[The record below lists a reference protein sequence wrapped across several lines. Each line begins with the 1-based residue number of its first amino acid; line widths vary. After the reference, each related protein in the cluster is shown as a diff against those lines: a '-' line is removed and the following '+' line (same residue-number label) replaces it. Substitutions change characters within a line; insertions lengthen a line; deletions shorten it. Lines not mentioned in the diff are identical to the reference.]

1 MTRTLTA
8 ALVVLVL
15 AACASTGEP
24 SPSAGGS
31 AGVGSPSASPSVEAP
46 DPSEQPSE
54 SPSAAPEWTGHP
66 AAGLALVQFPGGP
79 DDPASQIFVVE
90 DDGSLR
96 QVTGSSTSFNG
107 ASRPVWSPDRTQI
120 AFSGP
125 KIGGDGIKGEIG
137 VVNADG
143 SGEREISEGR
153 DVSWSPDGTMIL
165 VGEVDDVTGDPPS
178 MYLVDVATGEITDVG
193 IGYQPRWLPDG
204 ERFSFYRNVQ
214 GRVPGDEEA
223 FSTVLIVVALD
234 GSEQTE
240 IAENAEGYWSP
251 DGSAMLLVSEQTL
264 SLAAP
269 DGTDAQ
275 ELAGGGSPVWS
286 PDGTR
291 IVLSYDHDQHGTPVL
306 AVVDLDGER
315 IWSGVSGAFPTWSPD
330 GTRIA
335 VEIPYPEPMVQVLDA
350 ATGDVLWEVE
360 GSSPAWTS

>member
-1 MTRTLTA
+1 MTRIFSA
-8 ALVVLVL
+8 ALVLLVL
-15 AACASTGEP
+15 AACATDGAST
-24 SPSAGGS
+24 
-31 AGVGSPSASPSVEAP
+31 PSASPSGGESPSAPPPSASPEAP
-46 DPSEQPSE
+46 APSESQ
-54 SPSAAPEWTGHP
+54 SPSAAPQWEGHP
-66 AAGLALVQFPGGP
+66 AAGLALVQFPIR
-79 DDPASQIFVVE
+79 DSPASQVFVVE

-107 ASRPVWSPDRTQI
+107 ATLPVWSPDRTQI

-125 KIGGDGIKGEIG
+125 KVGGDGIKGEIG

-165 VGEVDDVTGDPPS
+165 VGEVDDVTSEPPS
-178 MYLVDVATGEITDVG
+178 MYLVDLATGEVTDVG

-234 GSEQTE
+234 GSEQVE
-240 IAENAEGYWSP
+240 IAENTEGYWSP
-251 DGSAMLLVSEQTL
+251 DGSAMLLLTEQSL

-269 DGTDAQ
+269 DGTDAE
-275 ELAGGGSPVWS
+275 ELAGGFAPVWS

-291 IVLSYDHDQHGTPVL
+291 IVVAYEHDQDGTPVL
-306 AVVDLDGER
+306 AVIDLEGER

-335 VEIPYPEPMVQVLDA
+335 VEIPYPEPTVQVLDA
-350 ATGDVLWEVE
+350 ATGDVLWEVA
-360 GSSPAWTS
+360 GSSPAWTN

>member
-1 MTRTLTA
+1 MTRIFTA
-8 ALVVLVL
+8 ALLVLVL
-15 AACASTGEP
+15 TACATGGAA
-24 SPSAGGS
+24 SPSASESVAAPSTS
-31 AGVGSPSASPSVEAP
+31 ASAEAPAPSDSPSASPP
-46 DPSEQPSE
+46 
-54 SPSAAPEWTGHP
+54 AAPEWTGHP

-79 DDPASQIFVVE
+79 NDPASQIFVVE

-107 ASRPVWSPDRTQI
+107 ATLPVWSRDRTQI

-125 KIGGDGIKGEIG
+125 KVGGDGIKGEIG

-153 DVSWSPDGTMIL
+153 DVSWSPDGTQIL
-165 VGEVDDVTGDPPS
+165 VGEVDDVTSEPPS

-214 GRVPGDEEA
+214 GRVPGDDLA
-223 FSTVLIVVALD
+223 MSTVLIVVALD
-234 GSEQTE
+234 GSGQIE
-240 IAENAEGYWSP
+240 IAENTEGYWSP
-251 DGSAMLLVSEQTL
+251 DGSAMLLASEQTL

-275 ELAGGGSPVWS
+275 ELAGGGTPVWS

-291 IVLSYDHDQHGTPVL
+291 IVLVYDHDQHGTPVL
-306 AVVDLDGER
+306 AVIDLDGER

-350 ATGDVLWEVE
+350 ASGDVLWEVV
-360 GSSPAWTS
+360 GSSPAWTN

>member
-1 MTRTLTA
+1 MTRILTA
-8 ALVVLVL
+8 ALLALVL
-15 AACASTGEP
+15 TACGTAGAP
-24 SPSAGGS
+24 SPSATES
-31 AGVGSPSASPSVEAP
+31 AATPPSSALTESPNASEPPSA
-46 DPSEQPSE
+46 

-66 AAGLALVQFPGGP
+66 AAGLALVQFPIP
-79 DDPASQIFVVE
+79 DSPASQIFVVE

-107 ASRPVWSPDRTQI
+107 ATLPVWSPDRTQI

-125 KIGGDGIKGEIG
+125 KVGGDGIKGEIG

-153 DVSWSPDGTMIL
+153 DVSWSPDGTQIL
-165 VGEVDDVTGDPPS
+165 VGEVDDVTSEPPS
-178 MYLVDVATGEITDVG
+178 MYLVDLATGEITDVG

-204 ERFSFYRNVQ
+204 EHFSFYRNVQ
-214 GRVPGDEEA
+214 GRVPGDELA

-234 GSEQTE
+234 GSGQTE
-240 IAENAEGYWSP
+240 IAEDTEGYWSP
-251 DGSAMLLVSEQTL
+251 DGSAMLLVSEQTV

>member
-1 MTRTLTA
+1 MTRTFTA
-8 ALVVLVL
+8 ALLVL
-15 AACASTGEP
+15 ALTACGTAAT
-24 SPSAGGS
+24 PSASAPTATPAAETPSAS
-31 AGVGSPSASPSVEAP
+31 AGPTAPSAPPSPSASPA
-46 DPSEQPSE
+46 
-54 SPSAAPEWTGHP
+54 SAGHP
-66 AAGLALVQFPGGP
+66 AEGLALVQFPDP
-79 DDPASQIFVVE
+79 NSPASQVFVVE
-90 DDGSLR
+90 SDGSLR

-107 ASRPVWSPDRTQI
+107 ASQPVWSPDRSQL

-125 KIGGDGIKGEIG
+125 KVGGEGIKGEIG

-143 SGEREISEGR
+143 SGERRISEGHG
-153 DVSWSPDGTMIL
+153 VSWSPDGTRIL
-165 VGEVDDVTGDPPS
+165 LGEVDDVTSEPTS

-214 GRVPGDEEA
+214 GRVPGDELA

-234 GSEQTE
+234 GSGQAE
-240 IAENAEGYWSP
+240 IAENTEGYWSP
-251 DGSAMLLVSEQTL
+251 DGSAMLLASEQTL

-291 IVLSYDHDQHGTPVL
+291 IVLAYDHDQDGTPIL
-306 AVVDLDGER
+306 AVIDLDGER

-335 VEIPYPEPMVQVLDA
+335 VEIPYPEPTVQVLDA
-350 ATGDVLWEVE
+350 ATGDVLWEVV
-360 GSSPAWTS
+360 GSWPNWTNS

>member
-1 MTRTLTA
+1 MTRIFTA
-8 ALVVLVL
+8 ALLVL
-15 AACASTGEP
+15 ALTACATG
-24 SPSAGGS
+24 GG
-31 AGVGSPSASPSVEAP
+31 ASPSASESAAAPSPSPSGEAP
-46 DPSEQPSE
+46 SQSEQPSE

-107 ASRPVWSPDRTQI
+107 ATLPVWSHDRTQI

-125 KIGGDGIKGEIG
+125 KVGGDGIKGEIG

-165 VGEVDDVTGDPPS
+165 VGEVDDVTSEPAS
-178 MYLVDVATGEITDVG
+178 MYLVELATGEITDVG

-214 GRVPGDEEA
+214 GRVPGDELA
-223 FSTVLIVVALD
+223 MSTVLIVVALD
-234 GSEQTE
+234 GSGQTE
-240 IAENAEGYWSP
+240 IAEDTEGYWSP
-251 DGSAMLLVSEQTL
+251 DGSAMLLVSEETL

-275 ELAGGGSPVWS
+275 ELAGGFAPVWS
-286 PDGTR
+286 PDATR
-291 IVLSYDHDQHGTPVL
+291 ILLAYEHDQDGTPVL
-306 AVVDLDGER
+306 AVIDLEGER

-360 GSSPAWTS
+360 GSSPAWTN